1 VGLRARKSPRVPSSL
16 PRRWLRVNQLGC
28 GLTKRLMAER
38 EVPLIYRFLKSLGIT
53 QAETNSES

>member
-1 VGLRARKSPRVPSSL
+1 VPSSL

-38 EVPLIYRFLKSLGIT
+38 KGPLIYRFLKSLGIT